1 MNLSVQKV
9 LGTVINQ
16 AKRKGLH
23 MSALCTPKFVYLP
36 NNQRPMARL
45 QTHTDC

>member
-23 MSALCTPKFVYLP
+23 MSAFCTP
-36 NNQRPMARL
+36 
-45 QTHTDC
+45 